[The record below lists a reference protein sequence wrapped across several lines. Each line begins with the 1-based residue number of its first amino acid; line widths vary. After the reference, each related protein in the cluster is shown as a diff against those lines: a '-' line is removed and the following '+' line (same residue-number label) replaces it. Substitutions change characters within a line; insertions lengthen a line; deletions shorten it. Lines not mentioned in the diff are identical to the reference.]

1 MIDQLTSRKTLRQ
14 AFERVQENGGCRGA
28 DGMSVQDFA
37 ADLETELGRLEDRLL
52 RRRYRPFPLLRF
64 AVGKRG
70 GGVRYLCV
78 PTVRDRVAQT
88 AALLVTQNLF
98 EAELE
103 ESSYAYRRG
112 RSVRSAIH
120 RVQELRDQG
129 YRFLV
134 EADVDGFF
142 ENLPHERLFARLRRL
157 QLDPYLIDLF
167 ERWVRVEVYDGESIF
182 SLTRGVP
189 QGSVVSP
196 MLANLFLDEL
206 DESLAELG
214 QATVRY
220 ADDLLLLTKSA
231 AGAAEALELTD
242 LLIAD
247 LGLALNREKTILT
260 SFEQGFHFLG
270 VTFLKNDIYLPF
282 ERPKPERTTP
292 YLPPPLDLW
301 SYLELRALGKTGCP
315 TST

>member
-1 MIDQLTSRKTLRQ
+1 MLDQLASRKTLRQ
-14 AFERVQENGGCRGA
+14 AFERVWANGGCRGA
-28 DGMSVQDFA
+28 DGMSVHDFA

-70 GGVRYLCV
+70 GGTRHLCV

-88 AALLVTQNLF
+88 ATLLVTQDLF

-142 ENLPHERLFARLRRL
+142 DNLPHARLFTRLRRL
-157 QLDPYLIDLF
+157 RLDPYVADLF
-167 ERWVRVEVYDGESIF
+167 ESWVRVEVYDGERVF
-182 SLTRGVP
+182 PLTRGVP

-214 QATVRY
+214 QTTVRY
-220 ADDLLLLTKSA
+220 ADDLLVLAKSA
-231 AGAAEALELTD
+231 TDAALALELTD
-242 LLIAD
+242 LLVAE
-247 LGLALNREKTILT
+247 LGLSLNREKTITT
-260 SFEQGFHFLG
+260 SFDQGFRFLG
-270 VTFLKNDIYLPF
+270 VTFLKNDVYVPF
-282 ERPKPERTTP
+282 DRPKPEPMTP
-292 YLPPPLDLW
+292 SLPPPLDLW
-301 SYLELRALGKTGCP
+301 SYLELRALSSAACP